1 MFRVAWV
8 ALLWGSFWL
17 GWWLDA
23 YCCVNS
29 VVYASY
35 LPQFSVLGACCD
47 VWVDCEYSGLWFG
60 IVVGCADL
68 FWVVIL
74 SLILS
79 CYCAICGC
87 LILGL
92 VVVLLNLFGF
102 GYCGT
107 GCGWLVAGGD

>member
-1 MFRVAWV
+1 M
-8 ALLWGSFWL
+8 
-17 GWWLDA
+17 
-23 YCCVNS
+23 
-29 VVYASY
+29 SY

-68 FWVVIL
+68 FLGCYFEFDFVMLLRYLWVFDF
-74 SLILS
+74 
-79 CYCAICGC
+79 
-87 LILGL
+87 GL

-102 GYCGT
+102 GYCGA